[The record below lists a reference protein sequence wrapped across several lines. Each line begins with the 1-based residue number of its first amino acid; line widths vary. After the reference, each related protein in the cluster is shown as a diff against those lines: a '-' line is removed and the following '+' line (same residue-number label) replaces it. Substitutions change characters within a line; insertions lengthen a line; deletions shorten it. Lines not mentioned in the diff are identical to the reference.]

1 MIGNSDSAGRIG
13 HVEPPWRIGR
23 DNMCARQASLVDNC
37 APRSGL
43 PEMAY
48 SKASRAA
55 GKLFHK
61 FIFRK
66 EKEKK
71 NDV

>member
-1 MIGNSDSAGRIG
+1 
-13 HVEPPWRIGR
+13 
-23 DNMCARQASLVDNC
+23 
-37 APRSGL
+37 
-43 PEMAY
+43 MAY

-61 FIFRK
+61 SIFRK

-71 NDV
+71 NDVYRNSRLRKSVLMPPR